1 MDNDKKDLTAGFNA
15 GYILEK
21 YQPELA
27 KQLVEGIE
35 TTDALFIEGFIA
47 GSKESILEREK
58 TRSKVVSKLK
68 GFAKDRIPRPTKSRD
83 KGSKG
88 KDFGIDR

>member
-1 MDNDKKDLTAGFNA
+1 MDNNKKDLTAGFNA

-21 YQPELA
+21 HQPELA

-35 TTDALFIEGFIA
+35 TAEVPFIEGFIA

-83 KGSKG
+83 KGSKDKG
-88 KDFGIDR
+88 FGIDR